1 VAGRADTNPPTRE
14 YGIRE
19 KNRKSEKVEAFA
31 DDNNLMAKLDENS
44 LRAIKNILLEFGIL
58 SGLKCNVDKSQIM
71 LINNDNPPQWVRE
84 SGFAIT
90 NTLKILGFNV
100 TTNFDDLASNFP
112 PILQKIRGIATFWH
126 RFN

>member
-44 LRAIKNILLEFGIL
+44 LEAIKNILLDFGIL

-71 LINNDNPPQWVRE
+71 LINNDNPPTM
-84 SGFAIT
+84 G
-90 NTLKILGFNV
+90 
-100 TTNFDDLASNFP
+100 
-112 PILQKIRGIATFWH
+112 
-126 RFN
+126 